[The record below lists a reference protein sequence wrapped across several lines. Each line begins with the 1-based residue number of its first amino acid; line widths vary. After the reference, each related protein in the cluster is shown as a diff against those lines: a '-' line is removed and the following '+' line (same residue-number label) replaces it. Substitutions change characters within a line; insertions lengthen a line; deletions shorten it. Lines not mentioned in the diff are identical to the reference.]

1 VNKKTN
7 PNRAHKFDTNGA
19 RWMVLTLSVA
29 STLGFWAVF
38 SKVNYDPSAAAG
50 SAGQSSGDVP
60 PTQAETEL
68 VLDLPPLPTLI
79 PPIDSSLESL
89 SVPPILFSNS
99 VNLSQPP
106 TLLTGK
112 IYLGGSKPRFGA
124 LAPAA
129 RPSAPITSTGSSK

>member
-38 SKVNYDPSAAAG
+38 SKVSYDPSAAAG

-60 PTQAETEL
+60 PTRAETEF
-68 VLDLPPLPTLI
+68 VLDLQPLPTLI
-79 PPIDSSLESL
+79 PPLDPSLANL
-89 SVPPILFSNS
+89 SNPPVLFPNS
-99 VNLSQPP
+99 VNLSQPSTP
-106 TLLTGK
+106 LTGK
-112 IYLGGSKPRFGA
+112 IYLGGSKPSFGA

-129 RPSAPITSTGSSK
+129 RPFAPITSTGSSK